1 MKFSEEKHLTFEEAV
16 EIMFR
21 QLGDWKIMALA
32 TSVNDHV
39 TVRNVSCLF
48 YDNKI
53 YFKTDKNFRKT
64 KQLFEN
70 PQVALCW
77 SGIQVEGLAENKGLV
92 ADEPGKRF
100 EKGYKEFLWN
110 SYNAYSHVDTEILI
124 QVTPKHVEVWDTSDG
139 QYAYQ
144 LFIDF
149 DSRTVEVKPYD
160 VKKGSILNVGVC

>member
-1 MKFSEEKHLTFEEAV
+1 MKFSLDKSISYEDAVGRMFE
-16 EIMFR
+16 M
-21 QLGDWKIMALA
+21 LGNSKIMALA
-32 TSVNDHV
+32 SSLNDYV
-39 TVRNVSCLF
+39 MVRNVSCLF
-48 YDNKI
+48 YDDKI

-100 EKGYKEFLWN
+100 EKGYKEILWN

-149 DSRTVEVKPYD
+149 DNRTVEVKPYD
-160 VKKGSILNVGVC
+160 VKK